1 MQSVAYEL
9 KRMCT
14 PATVY
19 LVVAILFTITAMVQ
33 NAGNT
38 NKMCIGRVECNVKST
53 PALFIIEILWIVF
66 WTWILNSLCK
76 NGHPSVAWF
85 LVLLPFIVIFI
96 MLVMFAD
103 MVSGNEQAMRAL
115 LEQTSQDVSNQQL
128 AGDMAL
134 NKHLQSGYLNSGNQF
149 SGVQIYQI

>member
-1 MQSVAYEL
+1 
-9 KRMCT
+9 MCT

-66 WTWILNSLCK
+66 WTWVLNSLCK
-76 NGHPSVAWF
+76 NGHSSVAWF

-115 LEQTSQDVSNQQL
+115 LEQTSQDVSNHQL

-134 NKHLQSGYLNSGNQF
+134 NKHLQSGYLNSWNQF

>member
-1 MQSVAYEL
+1 
-9 KRMCT
+9 MCT

-66 WTWILNSLCK
+66 WTWVLNSLCK
-76 NGHPSVAWF
+76 NGHSSVAWF
-85 LVLLPFIVIFI
+85 LDLLPFIVIFI

-115 LEQTSQDVSNQQL
+115 LEQTSRDVSNQQL
-128 AGDMAL
+128 AGDVAL